1 MKNFRFL
8 YLLFVSFLAI
18 SFVTSCSSPKQV
30 FYFQPGPATP
40 KIAKPQLPAEP
51 VFLASNALSLTSL
64 PPGLPAEV
72 ADSEN
77 AVKQLEKNYSKK
89 EIRQL
94 VRTTLKVLKDSTN
107 TRNKERRVGATVN
120 KEQLAQLEAEAR
132 EVKNSVRVQNTDS
145 KVTVDVKKPVTN
157 LSQTELILVGVAGL
171 LVLVLL
177 LNLPVIG
184 PILGI
189 VLTLALVA
197 AAVAILLGYIEI
209 NI

>member
-1 MKNFRFL
+1 MKNFRL
-8 YLLFVSFLAI
+8 LNYLFFSFLA
-18 SFVTSCSSPKQV
+18 FFFACSSSKQV

-40 KIAKPQLPAEP
+40 KAVKQQSPAEP
-51 VFLASNALSLTSL
+51 VYTASNELSLTDL
-64 PPGLPAEV
+64 PQNLALEV
-72 ADSEN
+72 ANSEN
-77 AVKQLEKNYSKK
+77 AAKVPEKNYSKK

-94 VRTTLKVLKDSTN
+94 VKKTLKVLKDSTN
-107 TRNKERRVGATVN
+107 TRNKERRVGVTAN
-120 KEQLAQLEAEAR
+120 KERLAQLEAEAR
-132 EVKNSVRVQNTDS
+132 EVKSSVRVQNTDS

-157 LSQTELILVGVAGL
+157 LSQTELILVGVAAL